1 MKYTSNQINA
11 MSFLEWTESMAN
23 ELNKAGYMEES
34 IKMSEDRVPQKCRV
48 PYSVSE
54 PKYFLLGSVTKAE
67 EIEYLKSLGLLN
79 NGRCPMCGSEIIGSP
94 GRFTSGYDHN
104 YHFQVCQNCVKRRK
118 GVSVNAVSKQGCVI
132 ALLLLPWNIIKSVLN
147 FNINY

>member
-11 MSFLEWTESMAN
+11 MSFLEWTESMAD
-23 ELNKAGYMEES
+23 ELNKAGYMEEG
-34 IKMSEDRVPQKCRV
+34 KV

-67 EIEYLKSLGLLN
+67 EIEHLKSLGLLN
-79 NGRCPMCGSEIIGSP
+79 NGRCPMCGSKIVDSP
-94 GRFTSGYDHN
+94 GRFTSGYDYN
-104 YHFQVCQNCVKRRK
+104 YHFQVCQNCVRRRK
-118 GVSVNAVSKQGCVI
+118 GISVNSASKQGCII
-132 ALLLLPWNIIKSVLN
+132 ALLLFPWNILKSVLN